1 MHYIALSNLRIFSEK
16 LRKRSITNKSCEIKV
31 VKFDQILA
39 NGLSGKIWKYLSAM
53 KSAVELRK
61 ES

>member
-16 LRKRSITNKSCEIKV
+16 LRNRSITNKSCEIK